1 MLCKNPCGG
10 NQEVHSSANSNMR
23 VLPSSL
29 ILALLACAA
38 RASVP
43 IYDVDVVHTYP
54 HDVSAYT
61 EGLFYLNGFLYEST
75 GLEQHSTIRKVRIDT
90 GAVVQKIDVPEQY
103 FGEGIVNWGRHLIS
117 LT

>member
-1 MLCKNPCGG
+1 MVAAPSGVTLDCIK
-10 NQEVHSSANSNMR
+10 SMR
-23 VLPSSL
+23 SLTPSFL
-29 ILALLACAA
+29 LALLTCAA

-75 GLEQHSTIRKVRIDT
+75 GLEGHSTIRKVRLDT
-90 GAVVQKIDVPEQY
+90 GEVVLSHDIPPQY
-103 FGEGIVNWGRHLIS
+103 FGEGI
-117 LT
+117 T